1 MTTTRKI
8 TRAQQAPSAHSVSE
22 GPPLQS
28 SQVQGCARPACPEH
42 RNKNS
47 AAPRG
52 GAAPL
57 APLLQSENMTTAHN
71 PVPSPLPHLAS
82 IVDPNPYPLPPS
94 RNITPPALDKKTF
107 NAPSAQAVNA
117 QRVEIRRRKIAILQQ
132 QIRAA
137 EHQIRVK
144 VAEEKKVEK
153 ERKNMEEE
161 IRKIEKELEREEEM
175 GYMADYQDYLC
186 EIVSKLKGELQ
197 RRSITLPSFAP
208 PPQRRKYS
216 SVDEPQ
222 DVENSARDGGRN
234 TRRRTD
240 TVTFD
245 SSATH
250 ASFQACDRHT
260 CRDP

>member
-28 SQVQGCARPACPEH
+28 SQVQGCAGPAYPKH

-47 AAPRG
+47 AAPRE

-57 APLLQSENMTTAHN
+57 APLLQSENMTTARN
-71 PVPSPLPHLAS
+71 PVPSPLPQRAS
-82 IVDPNPYPLPPS
+82 IVDPNPYPLPP
-94 RNITPPALDKKTF
+94 RQNISPPALDKKTF
-107 NAPSAQAVNA
+107 NAPSAQAAKA
-117 QRVEIRRRKIAILQQ
+117 QHKEIRRCKIAILQQ

-153 ERKNMEEE
+153 GRKDIEEE
-161 IRKIEKELEREEEM
+161 TRKIEQDLEREEEM
-175 GYMADYQDYLC
+175 GYMVDYQDHLC
-186 EIVSKLKGELQ
+186 EIVSKLKEELQ
-197 RRSITLPSFAP
+197 QRSITLPYFAP
-208 PPQRRKYS
+208 PPQRRKCS

-222 DVENSARDGGRN
+222 DVENSARDGGRI

-240 TVTFD
+240 TANV
-245 SSATH
+245 
-250 ASFQACDRHT
+250 
-260 CRDP
+260 